1 MVTSTHPVV
10 LRGPRALGEEAPF
23 VAQRS
28 DDGFLP
34 AMLQTLG
41 RADDWT
47 ALADDATPVE
57 NGEMTLFQPV
67 QRTFH
72 VALVEAYCATLGRPR
87 LDPARVESAGLV
99 IRRITED
106 GGREAWGRIG
116 ESLVG
121 WQPLTDLDADP
132 DPARRPTP
140 RTGVA
145 ALDARLAAARRL
157 RPALSESIVRLFAAP
172 PATAEATGRTLLYG
186 IVPTTSTEMT
196 EPGPVS
202 LTDAEVRA
210 AVPPMLAPQPGT
222 VEVPDIGVA
231 ADASTV
237 ARADLAG
244 DSAWQ
249 TFIGLLQQLAV
260 QFDAFEDDAI
270 SALFAEALDPIEL
283 EIRPQGRVPMWFYLK
298 WAARV
303 LVYGGPGSVQMP
315 ARWPAIDQAA
325 HARVITAV
333 QAGLDKRF
341 GQVAPRQQRFGRAD
355 ARYRMRAFV
364 RVRSDHE
371 GCPPTLVWSVESAPF
386 TIARWFEQGPV
397 KPVPI
402 ELPEVGD
409 VMRLAPN
416 VTFAVPPGL
425 FETLKALKLDKL
437 MDGDVEEKPGSGLG
451 WICGFNIPIIT
462 ICAFILLFI
471 ILALLHIVF
480 WWLPFVKVC
489 LPVPQSLRG
498 DR

>member
-34 AMLQTLG
+34 AMLEALG
-41 RADDWT
+41 RPDDWT

-106 GGREAWGRIG
+106 GGREAWGRID

-121 WQPLTDLDADP
+121 WQPLSDLDADP
-132 DPARRPTP
+132 DPTRRPTP

-157 RPALSESIVRLFAAP
+157 RPALSESVVRLFAAP
-172 PATAEATGRTLLYG
+172 PAAAEATGRTLLYG

-196 EPGPVS
+196 EPEPVS
-202 LTDAEVRA
+202 LTDSEVRD
-210 AVPPMLAPQPGT
+210 AVPPMLAPQGG
-222 VEVPDIGVA
+222 VVRVPQVGASATA
-231 ADASTV
+231 AMANDPSL
-237 ARADLAG
+237 ADEPE
-244 DSAWQ
+244 WQ
-249 TFIGLLQQLAV
+249 SYLGLLQQLAV
-260 QFDAFEDDAI
+260 QFDAFRDEAVA
-270 SALFAEALDPIEL
+270 ALFREALEPIATTVHPGDGTDL
-283 EIRPQGRVPMWFYLK
+283 WTHLSR
-298 WAARV
+298 AAEV
-303 LVYGGPGSVQMP
+303 LVYGGSGSVALPMW
-315 ARWPAIDQAA
+315 WPTIDAA
-325 HARVITAV
+325 THERVIRAV
-333 QAGLDKRF
+333 RAGLEARF
-341 GQVAPRQQRFGRAD
+341 GQVAPREQRFGRAD
-355 ARYRMRAFV
+355 ARYTLRAFV
-364 RVRSDHE
+364 RVRSHHDD
-371 GCPPTLVWSVESAPF
+371 CPTTLVWSPESRPF
-386 TIARWFEQGPV
+386 AIARWFEQGPV

-416 VTFAVPPGL
+416 VTFAVPPSL
-425 FETLKALKLDKL
+425 FETLKSLKLDKL
-437 MDGDVEEKPGSGLG
+437 LDGEGEAKEGSGLG